1 MGLGWVRRVL
11 GVGVG
16 EVEVGDEVVV
26 ADDVGLVGLKAVGIV
41 AVVGDVEIVGGDVVE
56 FAVVEMEDDSEVEV
70 VDWEFVGR
78 NFG

>member
-1 MGLGWVRRVL
+1 M
-11 GVGVG
+11 
-16 EVEVGDEVVV
+16 GDEVVV

>member
-1 MGLGWVRRVL
+1 MGWVRRVL